1 MKVSFVR
8 FLFPAFS
15 LAFSHLSAQTVGDA
29 GAGAKHLFIDVH
41 QMEPGK
47 LKYADVVAAH
57 AKDKAVQ
64 GKYGVNFIKF
74 WVDESRGVVYCLSSA
89 SDTASI
95 RKAHAEAHGLMPE
108 RIYEVTDGGPQAAIK
123 NPKDLLLDIHY
134 LGAGKVTAKDAAGV
148 HQKDLAVQK
157 KYHANFINYYIDE
170 KRGVV
175 MCLVEAK
182 DSSALLAT
190 HKEAHGLMPSYVMKV
205 KQGQ

>member
-15 LAFSHLSAQTVGDA
+15 LAFSHLSAQTGGDG

-47 LKYADVVAAH
+47 VKFADVAAAH

-64 GKYGVNFIKF
+64 GKYGVDFIKF
-74 WVDESRGVVYCLSSA
+74 WVDENKGVVYCLSSA

-95 RKAHAEAHGLMPE
+95 RKTHAEAHGLMPAH
-108 RIYEVTDGGPQAAIK
+108 IYEVTDGPQAAIK
-123 NPKDLLLDIHY
+123 NPKNLLLDVHY
-134 LGAGKVTAKDAAGV
+134 LGAGKVTAKDVAGA
-148 HQKDLAVQK
+148 HQKDLAVEK
-157 KYHANFINYYIDE
+157 KHNANFVNYYVDE
-170 KRGVV
+170 KQGVV

-190 HKEAHGLMPSYVMKV
+190 HKEAHGLMPNDVMKV